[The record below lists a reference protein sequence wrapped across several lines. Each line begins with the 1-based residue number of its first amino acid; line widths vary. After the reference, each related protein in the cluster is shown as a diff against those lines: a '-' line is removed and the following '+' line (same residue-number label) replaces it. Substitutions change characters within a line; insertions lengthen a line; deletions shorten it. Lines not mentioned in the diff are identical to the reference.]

1 MSSMVRDYDLSASLE
16 DYLEV
21 IWDLEEINT
30 VARVKDI
37 SERLEVKRSSVTI
50 ALRTLGE
57 KGLVNYSPYAIITL
71 TDEGK
76 RVGELIRQKHNLLRT
91 FFTEVLGVDIV
102 TANSAACMMEHGLA
116 PSIQKRL
123 ESFLAVLNND
133 NVYKTDLISRIDEWD
148 LTHAVPQLPD
158 SHLPLLTG
166 LDSLEAGDE
175 CVVFQILGNG
185 GAKNRLIEMGIT
197 TGQAIK
203 VLDGDEKS
211 SSLQLQLKTFRIT
224 LKKSDAAQIL
234 VEKRS

>member
-1 MSSMVRDYDLSASLE
+1 MLRDYDLSSSLE

-37 SERLEVKRSSVTI
+37 SDRLEVKRSSVTI

-76 RVGELIRQKHNLLRT
+76 RVGAEIRRKHNLLST
-91 FFTEVLGVDIV
+91 FFTNILGIDIV
-102 TANSAACMMEHGLA
+102 TSNSAACLMEHGLA
-116 PSIQKRL
+116 PSIQNRL
-123 ESFLAVLNND
+123 ETFLSVLDSDQSF
-133 NVYKTDLISRIDEWD
+133 KTDLIHRMDDWD
-148 LTHAVPQLPD
+148 AVHVSKELPG
-158 SHLPLLTG
+158 SQLPLLAG
-166 LDSLEAGDE
+166 LDSLVAGDE
-175 CVVFQILGNG
+175 CVVFQILGSK
-185 GAKNRLIEMGIT
+185 ARFTEMGII

-203 VLDGDEKS
+203 VLEGDESS
-211 SSLQLQLKTFRIT
+211 SSLQLQLKTFRIS
-224 LKKSDAAQIL
+224 LKKIDAAQIL

>member
-1 MSSMVRDYDLSASLE
+1 MVRDYDLSPSLE

-76 RVGELIRQKHNLLRT
+76 RVGAEIRHKHNLLRT
-91 FFTEVLGVDIV
+91 FFTEVLGIDIV
-102 TANSAACMMEHGLA
+102 TANGAACSMEHGLA
-116 PSIQKRL
+116 PSIQNRL
-123 ESFLAVLNND
+123 ETFLSVLNSD
-133 NVYKTDLISRIDEWD
+133 EAYRSELIVRMDDWD
-148 LTHAVPQLPD
+148 AVHASKLSPD
-158 SHLPLLTG
+158 SQLPLLAG
-166 LDSLEAGDE
+166 LDSLVAGDE
-175 CVVFQILGNG
+175 CVVFQILGT
-185 GAKNRLIEMGIT
+185 GAVKSRLMEMGIV

-203 VLDGDEKS
+203 ILEGDDS
-211 SSLQLQLKTFRIT
+211 SETLQLQLKTFRIA